1 MSIDIEQLLIDLDFS
16 YTKQVRPES
25 VDRFDIPFDLEGYPL
40 SISAYLSEGMLHL
53 DCCLRCLDSLSVRTG
68 VRNLLRDLLRANSHY
83 GCARVFLSILDD
95 EDESEWIAITSAVPS
110 ESLSAEQLRGVLF
123 DTAALAGQVMTVIE
137 QNTLAREP
145 QVE

>member
-1 MSIDIEQLLIDLDFS
+1 MSIDIEQMVKDLDLS
-16 YTKQVRPES
+16 YTKQVHPES

-53 DCCLRCLDSLSVRTG
+53 DCFLRCLDSLSVKTG
-68 VRNLLRDLLRANSHY
+68 VRDLLRDLLLANSHY
-83 GCARVFLSILDD
+83 GCARVFLSVLD
-95 EDESEWIAITSAVPS
+95 DESEWIAITSAVPS

-123 DTAALAGQVMTVIE
+123 DTASLAGQVMTVIE